1 MAVTDYNKLKKLDI
15 DSVSGTPTV
24 DKAQPLI
31 IAGESQNSLEDD
43 IESGSTILDFESN
56 ANYSIDSNSEVNGTY
71 SLQGTSSGSLNDVS
85 RTLQSVLDTDGV
97 KLEGKVKIDT
107 QTGNS
112 GDEVFIS
119 AVNDGVR
126 QADVSFFGNGD
137 ISVNGT
143 VVDSW
148 SSNTIYDIDI
158 VFEFSSSS
166 FSVVINGTE
175 YNGFSIGDSE
185 IDTIDLRVDSSGS
198 GSTVNS
204 FFDDLTYDAEDVTDA
219 TTGNGDIVIDFTNI
233 SGPEDIAVYD
243 QNGNL
248 LDYEIE
254 DLDTTAETGVL
265 WCYNSWIRDG
275 TTQAQVVYGD
285 NSENEDRSQ
294 DGTGANAWSN
304 SGENAS
310 AVYHNE
316 ESSTPLTDSTTNDFD
331 STDTNGIQFQ
341 QSGQFADAITWDGT
355 DDFVE
360 LPSGLYD
367 VTADFVA
374 STWVKTSASATQ
386 IILGNRDSN
395 FHSGGAFF
403 LDSSGIPTVNLT
415 TSFGNQNYGASTAV
429 NDGEWH
435 HLMFV
440 YDRSAEEVEFYID
453 GVLDNTDSAAFDPVG
468 NSSITAY
475 GSQTGG
481 STSINQG
488 TNVFNGTLDETR
500 VYTSSKS
507 AEFAQAEYDAS
518 PKAGQVFF
526 TQQAAETT
534 VQTQQETFTQD
545 ISILNRDVTEGF
557 SQTVIIE
564 NPNQPETFT
573 QDVAVAN
580 KDVQQ
585 TFNNDVAI
593 KDVDVEQTFTQDV
606 TVKDFNAERTF
617 SQTVSIASLDNE
629 QAFSQDVILSEGN
642 QETFTQDV
650 SLKALDQTKQASQD
664 VIIEDPNRPETFTQ
678 DVAVANKNV
687 EITFTQTVT
696 VADIDNEETFTQDAV
711 VSMRME
717 RTFENSVVIAK
728 QPAPRTENPLKVNT
742 IQDTQTFV
750 ETLKLTETNVE
761 LKELKRD

>member
-1 MAVTDYNKLKKLDI
+1 MAVTDYNKIKKLDV
-15 DSVSGTPTV
+15 DSISGTPTV

-254 DLDTTAETGVL
+254 DIDTTAETGVL
-265 WCYNSWIRDG
+265 WCYNSWVRDG
-275 TTQAQVVYGD
+275 TTQAQVVYG
-285 NSENEDRSQ
+285 NNTENVDRQNVTGTWSNTGQ
-294 DGTGANAWSN
+294 NTLFVQHINESAGAGTVLEGTGNDRDFNVEGATL
-304 SGENAS
+304 GEN
-310 AVYHNE
+310 
-316 ESSTPLTDSTTNDFD
+316 
-331 STDTNGIQFQ
+331 
-341 QSGQFADAITWDGT
+341 GQFGNAAIFDGT
-355 DDFVE
+355 DDILDLDNEDLSQQGFTVV
-360 LPSGLYD
+360 LWSNLDTVPG
-367 VTADFVA
+367 TDFVL
-374 STWVKTSASATQ
+374 T
-386 IILGNRDSN
+386 
-395 FHSGGAFF
+395 
-403 LDSSGIPTVNLT
+403 SSGF
-415 TSFGNQNYGASTAV
+415 SFGNDTGFQFRYETSEDYNLIWGDTEVGSAGQGGVAQNIT
-429 NDGEWH
+429 GEWIQSGFTVDNSPSTEIYIEGQSRASGS
-435 HLMFV
+435 LT
-440 YDRSAEEVEFYID
+440 SA
-453 GVLDNTDSAAFDPVG
+453 GNDNA
-468 NSSITAY
+468 
-475 GSQTGG
+475 
-481 STSINQG
+481 QG
-488 TNVFNGTLDETR
+488 TVIGAKRQDGSLASYFDGQIDEVR
-500 VYTSSKS
+500 YYSEVKD
-507 AEFAQAEYDAS
+507 ADWWQADYDAS

-534 VQTQQETFTQD
+534 VQTQEETFTQD
-545 ISILNRDVTEGF
+545 VSILNRDTTEGF

-564 NPNQPETFT
+564 NPNRPETFT
-573 QDVAVAN
+573 QDVAVSD
-580 KDVQQ
+580 KDVEQ
-585 TFNNDVAI
+585 TFDNDVAVQDI
-593 KDVDVEQTFTQDV
+593 NVEKTFTQDV
-606 TVKDFNAERTF
+606 TVKDFNAEKTF
-617 SQTVSIASLDNE
+617 TQTVSVESLDNI
-629 QAFSQDVILSEGN
+629 QTFSQDVILLQGN
-642 QETFTQDV
+642 QEPFTQDI
-650 SLKALDQTKQASQD
+650 SLKALNQTKQASQD
-664 VIIEDPNRPETFTQ
+664 VIIENPNQPEIFTQ
-678 DVAVANKNV
+678 DVAVADKNV

-696 VADIDNEETFTQDAV
+696 VADIDNEETFSQDAV
-711 VSMRME
+711 VSMRMQKS
-717 RTFENSVVIAK
+717 FDNSVVIAK
-728 QPAPRTENPLKVNT
+728 QPAPRAENPLKVNT
-742 IQDTQTFV
+742 VQDTETFV
-750 ETLKLTETNVE
+750 ETLKPTETNVE